1 MKKPH
6 LPRSLKF
13 KVGFHLAIALTLAV
27 TLFTFLIV
35 RHHRDQ
41 LLEGVVDH
49 VRQLSEVVTKSTR
62 FAMLQNQRPTVYR
75 IIKNIGAQERIEK
88 VRILS
93 KEGLIIHSTYMPEV
107 ATEVD
112 RNAEACYLCHE
123 GDTAAPESTTGKSW
137 IFAAPEGERFLGHV
151 EVIRNE
157 PSCYTNVL
165 CHAHPEDQ
173 TVLGVLEITYSL
185 AGIDEKIRKN
195 TFTIAGF
202 SFGFVIVASFF
213 VTFFVHRMVYI
224 PLRDLEKGS
233 KRLSSG
239 NLDQLI
245 PVRSRDEFGHL
256 ASSFNAMTLA
266 LRSTELELQEWN
278 RTLEE
283 KVDEK
288 TRELQIA
295 EAMTVQ
301 AEKMASVGLLAA
313 GVAHELNNPLTGVL
327 TFTNLLRKK
336 MTDGTQDA
344 EDLDLVIRETR
355 RCSSIIRRLLDFARE
370 KRPEKKFV
378 DINDIVPETEKIV
391 RHPVTTREIEI
402 QLELDK
408 GLPQLWV
415 DPDQIKQVFMNILVN
430 ARDSIGRN
438 GTITIRSRRL
448 PKPRPPVHGE
458 EPVSM
463 VEVSFSDTGG
473 GIESRHQQKIFDP
486 FFTTKGVGKGT
497 GLGLSVTYG
506 IVRAHGG
513 TIEVESAAG
522 EGAVFKILLPLETQM
537 AEVAGGQNE
546 QKNPGS

>member
-1 MKKPH
+1 MKMPR

-13 KVGFHLAIALTLAV
+13 KVALHLGIALTVAV
-27 TLFTFLIV
+27 VLFTFLIA
-35 RHHRDQ
+35 RHHRNE
-41 LLEGVVDH
+41 LLQEVVDH
-49 VRQLSEVVTKSTR
+49 VQQLSQVITKSTR
-62 FAMLQNQRPTVYR
+62 FAMLQNQRPAVYR
-75 IIKNIGAQERIEK
+75 IIKNVGAQERIEK

-93 KEGLIIHSTYMPEV
+93 KEGLIVHSTYLPEV
-107 ATEVD
+107 AMEVD
-112 RNAEACYLCHE
+112 RNAEACYICHE
-123 GDTAAPESTTGKSW
+123 GDTAAPENTTGKSW
-137 IFAAPEGERFLGHV
+137 IFTDPEGERYLGHV

-157 PSCYTNVL
+157 PSCFSNVL
-165 CHAHPEDQ
+165 CHAHSEDQ
-173 TVLGVLEITYSL
+173 RVLGVLQITYSL
-185 AGIDEKIRKN
+185 AGIDEKIRRN

-202 SFGFVIVASFF
+202 SLGFVIVASFF
-213 VTFFVHRMVYI
+213 VTFFVHRMVYV
-224 PLRDLEKGS
+224 PLRDLESGA

-288 TRELQIA
+288 TRDLQIA

-336 MTDGTQDA
+336 MADGSQDA
-344 EDLDLVIRETR
+344 EDLDLVIRETK

-370 KRPEKKFV
+370 KKPAKKFT
-378 DINDIVPETEKIV
+378 DINDLVRLTEQIV
-391 RHPVTTREIEI
+391 RHPATTRKIEI
-402 QLELDK
+402 RLKLDE
-408 GLPQLWV
+408 GLPPLWI
-415 DPDQIKQVFMNILVN
+415 DPDQIEQVFMNILVN
-430 ARDSIGRN
+430 AQDAIGQE
-438 GTITIRSRRL
+438 GTITIGSRRL
-448 PKPRPPVHGE
+448 PKPRPPVQGE
-458 EPVSM
+458 EPLSM
-463 VEVSFSDTGG
+463 VEVSFSDTGA
-473 GIESRHQQKIFDP
+473 GIEPQHLHKIFDP

-506 IVRAHGG
+506 IVRSHGG
-513 TIEVESAAG
+513 TIEVESEVGAG
-522 EGAVFKILLPLETQM
+522 SVFRILLPLEGQM
-537 AEVAGGQNE
+537 AEITGGQNE
-546 QKNPGS
+546 QKNPGG